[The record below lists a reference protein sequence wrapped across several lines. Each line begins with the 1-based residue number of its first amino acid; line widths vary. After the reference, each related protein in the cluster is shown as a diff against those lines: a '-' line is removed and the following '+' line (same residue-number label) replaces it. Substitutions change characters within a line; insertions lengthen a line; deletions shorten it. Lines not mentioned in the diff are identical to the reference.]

1 MKLPHHFTAR
11 FDSPTM
17 PSKKTA
23 RVGDEGKAVRRGERR
38 RLCCFLGRSP
48 DLCILTW
55 IKEADRDPVVE
66 IISRVPNEGAVFRA
80 D

>member
-1 MKLPHHFTAR
+1 ML
-11 FDSPTM
+11 
-17 PSKKTA
+17 SKKT
-23 RVGDEGKAVRRGERR
+23 RMGEEGKAVGCVPPTALLFVVPQTLR
-38 RLCCFLGRSP
+38 RSP

-55 IKEADRDPVVE
+55 IKEADCDPVVE